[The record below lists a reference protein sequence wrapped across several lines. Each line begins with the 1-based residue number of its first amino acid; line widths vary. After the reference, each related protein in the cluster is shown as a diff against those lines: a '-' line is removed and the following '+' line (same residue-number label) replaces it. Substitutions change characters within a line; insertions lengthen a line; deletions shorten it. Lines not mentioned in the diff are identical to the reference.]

1 MIPAYALYR
10 RSRKHQ
16 DLSIEEQ
23 RQEIRRWA
31 EQHGYAIVREFA
43 DDRSGLDTERR
54 SGFRGLLE
62 ICSSAGRGEAD
73 VVLVYDVSRFS
84 RLEPDEAAY
93 HEHSLKRAG
102 VRVIYTHEAG
112 ANEAGIAGSLVKS
125 LKRAMAHDYS
135 LKLSQVVTRGLR
147 AHAERGQW
155 VGGRPPYGLR
165 RALRQPDG
173 ALIVLDRW
181 RAKGE
186 TVVLVADP
194 IEAAVVVEIY
204 ECYVERGMGLAAIAE
219 MLNARGV
226 PAPTSDRRQ
235 GVRAWTKGTLWAILR
250 NPIYIGTLIYGKFRY
265 SEIGRKRGKV
275 RHPDSARIVKE
286 QAAPVIVPRNLWEAA
301 QAKHGTRKFGV
312 GRPWHHPYL
321 LSGLIVCQHCGKKF
335 RAHKQSRGS
344 VSAYYLCGGYHDSGP
359 SVCDGLRIP
368 APYLEHAV
376 VDGIQKRLGRVLDK
390 DLLRGMLRGFL
401 ESEQQPEEDL
411 TRPLKAQLAGTR
423 QQINRLVD
431 ALAGGADLSS
441 VRGRLAELEREEARL
456 RAELERSRAV
466 PPRPRDLSGMIED
479 LIGAVQQFPAVLES
493 GNDEE
498 RKAVVRTFLQE
509 IRVEKATRQATLR
522 WYRLPRTSV
531 SLKLVELRGLEPLTP
546 RLPALCS
553 PN

>member
-135 LKLSQVVTRGLR
+135 LKLSQ
-147 AHAERGQW
+147 
-155 VGGRPPYGLR
+155 LR

-204 ECYVERGMGLAAIAE
+204 ECYVERGKGLAAIAE